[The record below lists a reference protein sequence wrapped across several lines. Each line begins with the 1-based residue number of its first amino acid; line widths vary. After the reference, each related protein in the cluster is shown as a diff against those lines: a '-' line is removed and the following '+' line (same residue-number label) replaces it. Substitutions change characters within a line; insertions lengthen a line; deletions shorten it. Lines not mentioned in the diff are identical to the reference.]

1 MRILMIA
8 PTPFFSDR
16 GCHVRIYNSY
26 KRLSKNNKITLVT
39 YHLGRDI
46 RNLDIKRISK
56 VSWYN
61 KIDAGPSFGKIYL
74 DFKLLIKC
82 LKLAKKYDLI
92 YAHLHEGALIGYIL
106 KKFNNKILIFD
117 CQDSLIKEVESYNF
131 ASKKSLMYKI
141 LSRIEKLCY
150 ENSDEIIVSNVNI
163 KNYVEKNFNRKVTL
177 ITDEVDKEIFNTK
190 VKKTNL
196 KLPNKKIVVY
206 LGGMQKNK
214 GVLDLINAI
223 PKIDK
228 KYHFLLMGY
237 PNEEAKKLSE
247 SLEISDRITFTG
259 KIDYFKAGSYLK
271 LGDYAISPKKTSDSL
286 EANAKLYAYKA
297 MKLKTF
303 CYDTKENKDIMQ
315 NLGIYIKD
323 FSEIR

>member
-1 MRILMIA
+1 MIA

-26 KRLSKNNKITLVT
+26 KRLSKNNKLTLVT

-150 ENSDEIIVSNVNI
+150 EKSDEIIVSNVNI
-163 KNYVEKNFNRKVTL
+163 K
-177 ITDEVDKEIFNTK
+177 
-190 VKKTNL
+190 
-196 KLPNKKIVVY
+196 
-206 LGGMQKNK
+206 
-214 GVLDLINAI
+214 
-223 PKIDK
+223 
-228 KYHFLLMGY
+228 
-237 PNEEAKKLSE
+237 
-247 SLEISDRITFTG
+247 
-259 KIDYFKAGSYLK
+259 
-271 LGDYAISPKKTSDSL
+271 
-286 EANAKLYAYKA
+286 
-297 MKLKTF
+297 
-303 CYDTKENKDIMQ
+303 
-315 NLGIYIKD
+315 
-323 FSEIR
+323 

>member
-8 PTPFFSDR
+8 PTSFFSDR

-39 YHLGRDI
+39 YHLGIDI
-46 RNLDIKRISK
+46 KNLDIKRISK

-74 DFKLLIKC
+74 DLKLLIKC

-92 YAHLHEGALIGYIL
+92 YAHLHEGALIGYVL
-106 KKFNNKILIFD
+106 KKFYNKKLIFD
-117 CQDSLIKEVESYNF
+117 CQDSLIKEIVSYNF
-131 ASKKSLMYKI
+131 ATNKSLMYKI

-150 ENSDEIIVSNVNI
+150 EKSDEIIVSNINI
-163 KNYVEKNFNRKVTL
+163 KDFIEKNFNRKVTL

-190 VKKTNL
+190 VKKANL
-196 KLPNKKIVVY
+196 KLPNKKIIVY

-214 GVLDLINAI
+214 GVFDLINAI

-237 PNEEAKKLSE
+237 PNEEAKKLAE
-247 SLEISDRITFTG
+247 SLGISNRITFTG

-271 LGDYAISPKKTSDSL
+271 LGDYAVSPKKTLDSL

-297 MKLKTF
+297 MGLKTF